1 MCDMKASSC
10 EVRGTE
16 AVQPSASRV
25 MRYQEGGR
33 WEGVPATE
41 YKAPANHWCGILRT
55 VLVGDRGES
64 TRFDLRYFEIAPGGV
79 SSLESQAH
87 EHAAT
92 VVPGRGC
99 ATH

>member
-1 MCDMKASSC
+1 MKASSC

-55 VLVGDRGES
+55 VLGRRPASDRNED
-64 TRFDLRYFEIAPGGV
+64 RRRRRE
-79 SSLESQAH
+79 
-87 EHAAT
+87 
-92 VVPGRGC
+92 
-99 ATH
+99 